1 MPWALGD
8 SKGEIKLWHVN
19 PTGDV
24 PPEEPKATLNDRSS
38 EIAHLSWHPKVPQ
51 QLAAASA
58 DKIVRQVPPYSSA
71 SRFSPVTREQNTT
84 SRAPCMLH
92 SMPSGCHC
100 RERVEIQLVPGS

>member
-1 MPWALGD
+1 MNSRQLSHVAPMPCALGD

-19 PTGDV
+19 PSGDV

-58 DKIVRQVPPYSSA
+58 DKVVRQVPYTVVPAASYSS
-71 SRFSPVTREQNTT
+71 
-84 SRAPCMLH
+84 
-92 SMPSGCHC
+92 
-100 RERVEIQLVPGS
+100 

>member
-1 MPWALGD
+1 MPCALGD

-58 DKIVRQVPPYSSA
+58 DKVVRQVSPYGGA
-71 SRFSPVTREQNTT
+71 SRLSPVMTQQNTA
-84 SRAPCMLH
+84 SRAPCM
-92 SMPSGCHC
+92 
-100 RERVEIQLVPGS
+100 QLTQHAK